1 MNIAGREIG
10 YDQPPLVIAE
20 IGINHGGSF
29 DVARTMVDA
38 AADAGAEVV
47 KFQIHHVTDEMSDEA
62 RAIVPVNADKSIMEI
77 MEECSLADEEFYKVK
92 RHCDERGVIFLATA
106 FSRSAARFLKEM
118 NAPAIKVGSGE
129 CNHYPL
135 IEYLADVGVPLIIS
149 TGMNSL
155 ESVDRTQRIVA
166 EAGVDH
172 ALLHCVNRYPT
183 EPEWVRLG
191 AITEMRSRY
200 ACPIGFS
207 DHSVG
212 SEIAL
217 ASVALGAC
225 VLERHFTDSMD
236 RVGPDIA
243 CSMDP
248 AEMSWL
254 IKKSQIVWLASGGSK
269 APHAEEKVTSDF
281 AFASLVA
288 DEDIKAG
295 ELLTKS
301 NVWARRPGSGMLVT
315 TYYDVVDHFRAVR
328 DIPKGSQLRTDWVEQ
343 ADAES

>member
-1 MNIAGREIG
+1 LEIAGRKIG
-10 YDQPPLVIAE
+10 PAYPPLVIAE
-20 IGINHGGSF
+20 VGINHGGSL
-29 DVARTMVDA
+29 DVALKMVDA
-38 AADAGAEVV
+38 AAAAGAEVV
-47 KFQIHHVTDEMSDEA
+47 KFQIHHPSDEMSDEA

-77 MEECSLADEEFYKVK
+77 MEDCSLSDDEFLRVK
-92 RHCDERGVIFLATA
+92 AHCDQLGVLFLATA
-106 FSRSAARFLKEM
+106 FSRSAAKFLKDI

-135 IEYLADVGVPLIIS
+135 IEYLADIGVPLIIS

-155 ESVDRTQRIVA
+155 ESIDRTHRIVRD
-166 EAGVDH
+166 AGVDH

-191 AITEMRSRY
+191 AIAEMQKRY
-200 ACPIGFS
+200 DCPIGFS

-225 VLERHFTDSMD
+225 IIERHFTDSMD

-248 AEMSWL
+248 AELSWL
-254 IKKSQIVWLASGGSK
+254 VTQSRKVWLASGGTK

-288 DEDIKAG
+288 DKDIKAG
-295 ELLTKS
+295 DLLTKE
-301 NVWARRPGSGMLVT
+301 NVWARRPGNGISVT
-315 TYYDVVDHFRAVR
+315 SYYEVVDHHRASR
-328 DIPKGSQLRTDWVEQ
+328 DIARGKQLTPDMLVKI
-343 ADAES
+343 